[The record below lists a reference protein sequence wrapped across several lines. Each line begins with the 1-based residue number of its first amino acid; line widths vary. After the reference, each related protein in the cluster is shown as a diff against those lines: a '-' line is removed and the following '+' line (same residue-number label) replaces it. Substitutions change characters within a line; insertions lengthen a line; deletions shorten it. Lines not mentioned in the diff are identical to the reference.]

1 HALGKISDD
10 YPNWDDS
17 GFSFNNVSDQP
28 RNPDHV
34 ADTVELAA
42 MRYFRENPKEN
53 LLFKPFTNSNGKQ
66 FYLYAR
72 PIWIE
77 KYCLKCHGQRKKAP
91 ETIQRLYDTAW
102 DYKVG
107 DLRGILSIKLPAST
121 IAETLWRSFRQD
133 IAIQFVGFIA
143 VFLLVTLL
151 VRRDVVSPVNY
162 IVSSI
167 KAFAQG
173 DYTRQVTEFKGE
185 FGVLSRAFND
195 MAAQIFQQQEKLRTL
210 NSELEQRVL
219 ERTAEI
225 ERRKKVEEE
234 LKQHRDHLEKLVR
247 ERTQCLEQQTL
258 ELATAKESAETA
270 NHAKSEFLSNMSHEL
285 RTPLNGI
292 LGYTQI
298 LKRSG
303 ELNHKQIE
311 GINIIHQSGEHL
323 LTLINDI
330 LDLSKI
336 EARKMELYP
345 TAFNL
350 PHFLEG
356 VVGIIRMRVQQKNIA
371 FDYKTRNILPIGVQA
386 DEKRLRQVLINLLGN
401 AVKFTD
407 KGGLVLRITVI
418 NGKVSDENSK
428 TLRFEV
434 EDTGVGMTHEQSEK
448 IFLPFEQVGDT
459 QRRADGT
466 GLGLAISRQLV
477 QLMGSELKVK
487 SEFGKGSTFWF
498 DLTLPVAD
506 NIQTTSS
513 QKREIIGYKGKR
525 QKVLIVDDRL
535 ENRAVLV
542 NLLEPLGF
550 EIIEAENGKEE
561 IANAREIQPILI
573 MTDLVM
579 PVMTGFEAVQ
589 EIRQRPKLEN
599 VVIIAVSASVFEM
612 DQEKSKIAGC
622 DAFLPKPVDASK
634 LFALL
639 ETHLKLEWIYSEPI
653 IESVSENKTTELIG
667 EIVSPPEAD
676 LEILYEL
683 ALMGKMRRIQ
693 EQAMRLE
700 ELDEKYLPFAHKLQE
715 LAKEFEDEQILALL
729 EEYKK
734 M

>member
-1 HALGKISDD
+1 
-10 YPNWDDS
+10 
-17 GFSFNNVSDQP
+17 
-28 RNPDHV
+28 
-34 ADTVELAA
+34 
-42 MRYFRENPKEN
+42 
-53 LLFKPFTNSNGKQ
+53 
-66 FYLYAR
+66 
-72 PIWIE
+72 
-77 KYCLKCHGQRKKAP
+77 
-91 ETIQRLYDTAW
+91 
-102 DYKVG
+102 
-107 DLRGILSIKLPAST
+107 
-121 IAETLWRSFRQD
+121 
-133 IAIQFVGFIA
+133 
-143 VFLLVTLL
+143 
-151 VRRDVVSPVNY
+151 
-162 IVSSI
+162 
-167 KAFAQG
+167 
-173 DYTRQVTEFKGE
+173 
-185 FGVLSRAFND
+185 
-195 MAAQIFQQQEKLRTL
+195 
-210 NSELEQRVL
+210 
-219 ERTAEI
+219 
-225 ERRKKVEEE
+225 
-234 LKQHRDHLEKLVR
+234 
-247 ERTQCLEQQTL
+247 LEQQTL

-303 ELNHKQIE
+303 ELNLKQIE

-345 TAFNL
+345 TAFNF

-371 FDYKTRNILPIGVQA
+371 FEAQTRNILPIGVQA

-418 NGKVSDENSK
+418 NGKVSDDNSK

-434 EDTGVGMTHEQSEK
+434 EDTGVGMTPEQSEK

-487 SEFGKGSTFWF
+487 SEFDKGSTFWF

-550 EIIEAENGKEE
+550 EILEAENGKEE

-589 EIRQRPKLEN
+589 EIRQIPKLEN

-639 ETHLKLEWIYSEPI
+639 ETHLKLEWIYSESI
-653 IESVSENKTTELIG
+653 AESGSENKTTESIG
-667 EIVSPPEAD
+667 EMVSPPEAD

-693 EQAMRLE
+693 EQATRLE
-700 ELDEKYLPFAHKLQE
+700 ELDEKYIPFAHKLQE

-729 EEYKK
+729 EEYKI
-734 M
+734 MVNG